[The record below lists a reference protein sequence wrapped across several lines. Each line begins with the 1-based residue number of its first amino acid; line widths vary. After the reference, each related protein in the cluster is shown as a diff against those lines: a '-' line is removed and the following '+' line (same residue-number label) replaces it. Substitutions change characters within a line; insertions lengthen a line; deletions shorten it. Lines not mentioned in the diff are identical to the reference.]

1 MKYND
6 NHTQQLLELLFSLDN
21 DPSMDKVKYNG
32 KECPITIY
40 NRGKRGERHL
50 AAILVQT
57 KEDTLEAYI
66 GMTEKGTW
74 DCHED
79 LIEER
84 NHIPSLDE
92 EVLKQIKIRVLDL

>member
-6 NHTQQLLELLFSLDN
+6 EHSQQLLELLFSLDN
-21 DPSMDKVKYNG
+21 NPGGDKVEYNG

-40 NRGKRGERHL
+40 NRGRRGERHL
-50 AAILVQT
+50 AAVLVRT
-57 KEDTLEAYI
+57 KEDMFEAYI

-84 NHIPSLDE
+84 NHILSLDE
-92 EVLKQIKIRVLDL
+92 EVLKQIKSRIFDL